1 MTPDIEICD
10 VSGPYF
16 VPGVTSFTLENVYIA
31 CRSAKI
37 YARKDVHIEL
47 DLAVHDSLDVMS
59 QIERDSEGNLQWL
72 NFTVSIAPNY
82 TPKTYSDSL
91 ISDKFGNKVIL
102 RTRQY

>member
-1 MTPDIEICD
+1 MTDIPIYE
-10 VSGPYF
+10 VSGPWF
-16 VPGVTSFTLENVYIA
+16 EVGVTNFTLENVYAA

-59 QIERDSEGNLQWL
+59 QIERDVEGNLQWM

-91 ISDKFGNKVIL
+91 ISDTFGNKVIL